1 MFFSSRGGHTRF
13 KCDWSSEV
21 CSADLCVTVRL
32 AGVKVAVKLP
42 VAAGLTVSERAPV
55 WVGYPELDSRR
66 VMEVSPVAVA
76 PSVAMVRVE
85 VIEELTS
92 TGLNSTHTCLS
103 SAVSCSDS
111 KISTSRITG
120 EL

>member
-66 VMEVSPVAVA
+66 VMDVSPVAVA
-76 PSVAMVRVE
+76 PSDRK
-85 VIEELTS
+85 S
-92 TGLNSTHTCLS
+92 TRLNSSHTS
-103 SAVSCSDS
+103 
-111 KISTSRITG
+111 ISYTVFCWKNTKPDPTQPHARFIR
-120 EL
+120 